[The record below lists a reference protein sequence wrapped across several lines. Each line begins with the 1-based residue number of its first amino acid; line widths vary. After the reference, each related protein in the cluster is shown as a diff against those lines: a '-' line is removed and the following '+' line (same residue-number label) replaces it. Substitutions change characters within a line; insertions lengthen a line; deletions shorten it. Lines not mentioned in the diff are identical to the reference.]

1 MQTEEIVFDV
11 TSESHNLEFNKSG
24 GYHAY
29 PKHNRKDFYFLKS
42 NQDLIKQGI
51 SMDIFHVKLELTE
64 SDILKYFKN
73 KVKVENNTGG
83 SHIDIL
89 STRIVT
95 DIHFMNFDTNE
106 WEKMDIRSVSNLSYN
121 KGYGGFMVSIFFRN
135 KIDNQR
141 FINKNNLN
149 LKIKVTCLPPIT
161 KSDLENMEK

>member
-51 SMDIFHVKLELTE
+51 SMDIFNVKLELTE

-73 KVKVENNTGG
+73 KFIFIGYTPDVKSLLELT
-83 SHIDIL
+83 
-89 STRIVT
+89 
-95 DIHFMNFDTNE
+95 
-106 WEKMDIRSVSNLSYN
+106 
-121 KGYGGFMVSIFFRN
+121 
-135 KIDNQR
+135 
-141 FINKNNLN
+141 
-149 LKIKVTCLPPIT
+149 KIKYYMNILI
-161 KSDLENMEK
+161 M